1 MSGTSYL
8 TGLVKHSRLP
18 INRRSIFR
26 GETGGAETVQSPQ
39 MGQASPVSQAS
50 DLRPQLPIENVSARS
65 ASIEDRT
72 FSPNSPIPQ
81 TSKPR
86 LNLSQRHRVQD
97 APKQNDVRDNV
108 QSQAQT
114 HRVDAQDVYELEI
127 RKKPSSNISSSET
140 VQDPSKTSHVQHAQL
155 DSKNT
160 IETGPDIEAKASPA
174 QPKSPRGEKGGDIT
188 RQTIKEKL
196 QDKSNGL
203 IHQGER
209 DAPETQHKKSV
220 SAKDVRLRQAR
231 RSEPRSMPTD
241 PAAKYKGKNNG
252 VHIGTVNV
260 TVSAPPK
267 TPPPAPIINRIS
279 KPAPKALPELNRSY
293 QRRF

>member
-97 APKQNDVRDNV
+97 APKQNDVRANV
-108 QSQAQT
+108 QSQPQT
-114 HRVDAQDVYELEI
+114 HRFDGQDVYELEI
-127 RKKPSSNISSSET
+127 RKKTNSNISSSKTMLATSE
-140 VQDPSKTSHVQHAQL
+140 TSHDQTARS
-155 DSKNT
+155 DNKIT
-160 IETGPDIEAKASPA
+160 IETGPDIEAKGSPV
-174 QPKSPRGEKGGDIT
+174 QPKSPRGDKGEEIT

-203 IHQGER
+203 SHQGER
-209 DAPETQHKKSV
+209 DVAETQHKKSV
-220 SAKDVRLRQAR
+220 SAQHVRLRQAR
-231 RSEPRSMPTD
+231 RSEPRAMQAD
-241 PAAKYKGKNNG
+241 PSAKRQGKNNG

-267 TPPPAPIINRIS
+267 TPPPAPIINRIT